1 MKFCLYVFV
10 KLNKVLFIVWRIL
23 DEKIKY
29 IMFII
34 YELILIKMNCK

>member
-1 MKFCLYVFV
+1 MKFWLYVFV

-34 YELILIKMNCK
+34 